1 MSNNFKDD
9 YFGQQQDKS
18 AEQTDTE
25 QTTFYQDYTSQNAYE
40 APESTEPQG
49 ANGFQIASLVLGI
62 IGMPLCCCY
71 GIVGLFFGI
80 LGLIFAIIG
89 NKKSGSNG
97 IGIAGLICSII
108 SIVLGLIM
116 LVYMI
121 LIFSAVFTGGGP
133 FAEIVNTPEFREAM
147 EMMQD

>member
-1 MSNNFKDD
+1 MSNNFNDD

-40 APESTEPQG
+40 APESTETQG
-49 ANGFQIASLVLGI
+49 ANGLQIASLVLGI

-97 IGIAGLICSII
+97 IGIAGHSALSTHAKAV
-108 SIVLGLIM
+108 SL
-116 LVYMI
+116 YA
-121 LIFSAVFTGGGP
+121 FSQPGIDLFSEKNVFN
-133 FAEIVNTPEFREAM
+133 ERRE
-147 EMMQD
+147 D